1 MAAREKCLIL
11 FGNDRKKTASGEL
24 IAYLLVHIPYNLKH
38 TYLMYWSF
46 DTFLIE

>member
-1 MAAREKCLIL
+1 MAAREKYLIS

-24 IAYLLVHIPYNLKH
+24 ITYFLAHIPYNLKH

-46 DTFLIE
+46 ETLLIQ